1 MHGCKSGKW
10 NVGGDG
16 CLIENR
22 ITKHGRTKLFT
33 DPDNYVRNPENLAN
47 LAYAHKGGNGSEES
61 GDGYKY
67 RGRGLI
73 QLTLKDNYKAY
84 TDLHNQHNPEDIQD
98 FVENPD
104 LNIVD

>member
-1 MHGCKSGKW
+1 MVQKS
-10 NVGGDG
+10 
-16 CLIENR
+16 R
-22 ITKHGRTKLFT
+22 
-33 DPDNYVRNPENLAN
+33 
-47 LAYAHKGGNGSEES
+47 

-84 TDLHNQHNPEDIQD
+84 TDLHNRHNPDDIKN

-104 LNIVD
+104 LILTTPKYAIESAFAWWFMNNVNELCVWVILMTLLRR